1 MEWIDYKDVNL
12 LRRFMSERAK
22 IRARRVTGNSTQ
34 QQRQVAKAIRLA
46 REMALLPYSVRQV
59 TQRKGG
65 RRDRGDRGELRDEN
79 TARPPR
85 EPVESDYVEVDV
97 EADGRRHRGHRG
109 RSRGRGRRG
118 GDGRDRGSRG
128 VKIVLR
134 EDVDTLGRK
143 GDLLEVA
150 DGYARNYLVPR
161 GLAMKATKG
170 VVAQAESMRRSREAK
185 ETRDREASQ
194 ALAAQL
200 GSRTIEVK
208 ARAGEGG
215 KLFGSV
221 TAADVADAVQAQTG
235 IELDRRKVVL
245 DEPIRELG
253 DAQVQVRLPAEV
265 VVAVAVAVVAE

>member
-1 MEWIDYKDVNL
+1 M
-12 LRRFMSERAK
+12 
-22 IRARRVTGNSTQ
+22 
-34 QQRQVAKAIRLA
+34 
-46 REMALLPYSVRQV
+46 
-59 TQRKGG
+59 
-65 RRDRGDRGELRDEN
+65 
-79 TARPPR
+79 
-85 EPVESDYVEVDV
+85 
-97 EADGRRHRGHRG
+97 
-109 RSRGRGRRG
+109 
-118 GDGRDRGSRG
+118 
-128 VKIVLR
+128 KIVLR

-170 VVAQAESMRRSREAK
+170 VVAQAESRRRSRETK
-185 ETRDREASQ
+185 ETRAREASQ
-194 ALAAQL
+194 QIAAQL

-221 TAADVADAVQAQTG
+221 TSADVAEAVLAQTG
-235 IELDRRKVVL
+235 VELDRRKVVL

-265 VVAVAVAVVAE
+265 VVAVAVVVVAE